1 MPRKLNPASNKMADA
16 KLAAEITII
25 GFMMLGIMCFKMI
38 LILLNPNAL
47 PASTNVVS
55 LTESICPLVTRA
67 TSTHIVSPT
76 AMKT

>member
-1 MPRKLNPASNKMADA
+1 MPRKLNPASNNIADA
-16 KLAAEITII
+16 KFAAEITMI
-25 GFMMLGIMCFKMI
+25 GFMMFGIICLKMI
-38 LILLNPNAL
+38 LVLLKPNAL

-67 TSTHIVSPT
+67 TSTHIVRPT

>member
-1 MPRKLNPASNKMADA
+1 MPRKLNPASNKMAEA
-16 KLAAEITII
+16 KLAAEITMI
-25 GFMMLGIMCFKMI
+25 GFMMLGMICFVII
-38 LILLNPNAL
+38 LMLLKPNAL

-67 TSTHIVSPT
+67 TSTHMVKPT

>member
-1 MPRKLNPASNKMADA
+1 
-16 KLAAEITII
+16 
-25 GFMMLGIMCFKMI
+25 
-38 LILLNPNAL
+38 L
-47 PASTNVVS
+47 PASTNVIS

>member
-1 MPRKLNPASNKMADA
+1 MPRKLNPASNKIAEA
-16 KLAAEITII
+16 KLAAEMTMI
-25 GFMMLGIMCFKMI
+25 GFMMLGIMCFDII

-47 PASTNVVS
+47 PASTNVIS

-67 TSTHIVSPT
+67 TSTHIVRPT